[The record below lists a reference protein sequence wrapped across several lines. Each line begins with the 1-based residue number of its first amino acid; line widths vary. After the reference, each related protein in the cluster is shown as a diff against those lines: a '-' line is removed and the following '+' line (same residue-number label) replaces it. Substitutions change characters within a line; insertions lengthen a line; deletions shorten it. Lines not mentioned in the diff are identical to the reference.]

1 MKKRGWDTL
10 DFLYIVGEAY
20 VDHPSFGHAIIS
32 RVLEKNGYRVGIVP
46 LPDWRSTA
54 DFKKLGRPR
63 LGVLVSSGN
72 IDSMVNHYTASK
84 KRRSDDAYAPGNK
97 SGQRPDRAVIVYCNR
112 VREAFGDIPL
122 LIGGVEASLRRFAH
136 YDYWDDKI
144 RRSIM
149 LDSRADI
156 LMYGMGEK
164 QVVEIANA
172 LNAGIPVHEIT
183 QIPGTCYLANEP
195 VYNNAVEIPSFEEC
209 RDFKEKYAE
218 SCRMQYYE
226 QNPYIGKT
234 VVQKHGDKYLIQNP
248 PMPPLETKELDAVY
262 SLPYQKNYHPCY
274 EKYGGIEAIKE
285 VKFSLTSSRG
295 CFGGCNFCALA
306 FHQGRIVTARSR
318 QSLVNE
324 AKQMVREPDFKG
336 YIHDVGGPTA
346 NFRKPACKKQLKLG
360 ACKNR
365 QCLFPSPC
373 KNMDIDHSEYLE
385 LLRELRS
392 IDGVK
397 KVFIRS
403 GIRFDYLINDKNDE
417 FFYELCKHHVS
428 GQLKVAPEHI
438 SDNVLKYMGKPSND
452 VFNRFSDKFY
462 KINEQIGKKQ
472 YLVPYL
478 MSSHPGSTLHDA
490 IRLALYLKEHGI
502 NPQQVQD
509 FYPTPGTIS
518 TCMFHTGL
526 DPFTMKPVYVPKTYK
541 EKAMQRA
548 LLQYKNPD
556 NYKLVREALE
566 LAGRTDLIGFGAK
579 CLIRPPKQNFNSSR
593 KQSNS
598 NSRKDGKNGKN
609 TKRKRG
615 FGKN

>member
-218 SCRMQYYE
+218 SCRIQYYE

-248 PMPPLETKELDAVY
+248 PMPPLETNELDAVY

-285 VKFSLTSSRG
+285 VKFSLTGSRG

-385 LLRELRS
+385 LLRELRA

-556 NYKLVREALE
+556 NYKLVKEALE

>member
-164 QVVEIANA
+164 QVAEIANA

-248 PMPPLETKELDAVY
+248 PMPPLETKELDSVY

-285 VKFSLTSSRG
+285 VKFSLTGSRG

-385 LLRELRS
+385 LLRELRA

-556 NYKLVREALE
+556 NYKLVKEALE

>member
-1 MKKRGWDTL
+1 
-10 DFLYIVGEAY
+10 
-20 VDHPSFGHAIIS
+20 
-32 RVLEKNGYRVGIVP
+32 
-46 LPDWRSTA
+46 
-54 DFKKLGRPR
+54 
-63 LGVLVSSGN
+63 
-72 IDSMVNHYTASK
+72 
-84 KRRSDDAYAPGNK
+84 
-97 SGQRPDRAVIVYCNR
+97 
-112 VREAFGDIPL
+112 
-122 LIGGVEASLRRFAH
+122 
-136 YDYWDDKI
+136 
-144 RRSIM
+144 
-149 LDSRADI
+149 
-156 LMYGMGEK
+156 
-164 QVVEIANA
+164 
-172 LNAGIPVHEIT
+172 
-183 QIPGTCYLANEP
+183 
-195 VYNNAVEIPSFEEC
+195 
-209 RDFKEKYAE
+209 
-218 SCRMQYYE
+218 
-226 QNPYIGKT
+226 
-234 VVQKHGDKYLIQNP
+234 
-248 PMPPLETKELDAVY
+248 
-262 SLPYQKNYHPCY
+262 
-274 EKYGGIEAIKE
+274 
-285 VKFSLTSSRG
+285 
-295 CFGGCNFCALA
+295 
-306 FHQGRIVTARSR
+306 
-318 QSLVNE
+318 
-324 AKQMVREPDFKG
+324 
-336 YIHDVGGPTA
+336 
-346 NFRKPACKKQLKLG
+346 
-360 ACKNR
+360 
-365 QCLFPSPC
+365 
-373 KNMDIDHSEYLE
+373 MDIDHSEYLE
-385 LLRELRS
+385 LLRELRA

-556 NYKLVREALE
+556 NYKLVKEALE